1 MNTFETKFLGI
12 LNVTPDSFSDGGR
25 FFREDLKTVALEMLE
40 DGASILDVGGE
51 STGPG
56 SSDVSLEEELRR
68 VVPALRVLRGMPV
81 SIDTWKSEVARAAC
95 EREAIMIN
103 DVTAGRGD
111 ERIFDVA
118 REFNVPIIL
127 MYSKNSS
134 ARTDRGMVEYDD
146 VMKTVKDFLRARID
160 VARSHGVSNIIV
172 DPGMGAF
179 VSGDPRYSFEI
190 IERISE
196 LRELGYP
203 VLVGTSRK
211 SFLGED
217 RFGMTLWTTIKLIG
231 KVDWL
236 RVHDVTENL
245 SVCGEPELSG
255 R

>member
-1 MNTFETKFLGI
+1 MNIFETKFMGI

-56 SSDVSLEEELRR
+56 SSDVSLKEELRR
-68 VVPALRVLRGMPV
+68 VVPALESLRGMPV

-95 EREAIMIN
+95 ERGAIMIN

-134 ARTDRGMVEYDD
+134 PRTDRAVVEHED
-146 VMKTVKDFLRARID
+146 VMKSIKDFLRGRIK
-160 VARSHGVSNIIV
+160 VARAHGVSDIIV

-179 VSGDPRYSFEI
+179 VSGDPRWSFEI
-190 IERISE
+190 IDRIDE
-196 LRELGYP
+196 LQDLGCP

-211 SFLGED
+211 GFLGED
-217 RFGMTLWTTIKLIG
+217 RLGMTLWTTLRLRG

-236 RVHDVTENL
+236 RVHDITENL
-245 SVCGEPELSG
+245 SAV
-255 R
+255 